1 MIKLIMN
8 WKWVQW
14 LILQAKHFSFI
25 GLEDIPVYQVWKMF
39 IKSLN
44 EGVLTQRAAA
54 ISFSFFLALFPTIMV
69 FFTLIPY
76 LPIQG
81 FQLELMEVI
90 NMILPEATNA
100 WIVGIINDIITREQ
114 GGVLTIGF
122 ILTLFFAS
130 AGFKSILIA
139 FNSSVHEEDKPIG
152 FFRLQWVSVV
162 LLLTFTFTSVITISA
177 IIFNNFILSWLFDE
191 GLLKERALYYLIQ
204 SGNWLL
210 ILSMVQFMIATLYYF
225 GGRHK
230 ARFKIISAGSTVFT
244 VVMVLL
250 VVLIFDFYI
259 DNFNSY
265 NVLYGSIGTLLIVLM
280 WIYIISYVLLLGFE
294 INSSI
299 QAAKRQKLDQE
310 LEDLISDLS

>member
-25 GLEDIPVYQVWKMF
+25 GLEGIPVYQVWKMF

-54 ISFSFFLALFPTIMV
+54 ISFSFFLALFPTIIV
-69 FFTLIPY
+69 FFTIIPY

-81 FQLELMEVI
+81 FQQELMEVI
-90 NMILPEATNA
+90 QMVLPEATNA

-152 FFRLQWVSVV
+152 FFRLQWVSIV
-162 LLLTFTFTSVITISA
+162 LLLTFAITSVITISA
-177 IIFNNFILSWLFDE
+177 ILFNDFILSWLFDE
-191 GLLKERALYYLIQ
+191 GLLKQRALYYLIQ

-210 ILSMVQFMIATLYYF
+210 ILAMVQFMIATLYYF

>member
-1 MIKLIMN
+1 
-8 WKWVQW
+8 
-14 LILQAKHFSFI
+14 
-25 GLEDIPVYQVWKMF
+25 
-39 IKSLN
+39 
-44 EGVLTQRAAA
+44 VLTQRAAA